1 MSVGGKDN
9 VGQSGQ
15 AGEGEVPQA
24 PEEEFI
30 VPADEHF
37 TRCPISREVFEA
49 FFDEEEG
56 EFMYRNAAKLLVTD
70 SADAALFKL
79 GRATG
84 NKIPSEGDI
93 VRYLIVHKLLVL
105 DNWLLSGKAT
115 SLSEALQRYQ
125 AAGTKVPAAIEAAN
139 RLKAAVAAG
148 GDEEDEDDVFVVLDL
163 FS

>member
-1 MSVGGKDN
+1 M
-9 VGQSGQ
+9 Q
-15 AGEGEVPQA
+15 QA

-56 EFMYRNAAKLLVTD
+56 EFMYRNAAKLLVTE
-70 SADAALFKL
+70 SADAGLFKL
-79 GRATG
+79 GRATE
-84 NKIPSEGDI
+84 NKNSHEGDI

-105 DNWLLSGKAT
+105 DNWLQSGKAT

-139 RLKAAVAAG
+139 RLKAAVAAA